1 MAALHSKF
9 ISAPP
14 STDIWRKPP
23 ATDVFNAPSVTLASG
38 PLSSFKS
45 AQVSFIAPW
54 EYRYDQGGLLLHLTK
69 PDAKDKWLKTGIEF
83 YNDKPFM
90 STVGCDNWADWSIV
104 PTAGNETEYT
114 VQARR
119 ESDEL
124 GVSLWVYRLI
134 LDEKDNEVERIPLR
148 EVPWFFADEAGW
160 SIAVGP
166 YAARPADANV
176 TEGEQLKLKYWDL
189 AVVI

>member
-1 MAALHSKF
+1 MQSNF

-23 ATDVFNAPSVTLASG
+23 ATDVFNAPSVTEASG
-38 PLSSFKS
+38 ALSSFKS

-83 YNDKPFM
+83 YNDKLFM

-114 VQARR
+114 VHARR

-134 LDEKDNEVERIPLR
+134 LDEKGNEVERIPLR
-148 EVPWFFADEAGW
+148 EVPWFVADEAGW

-176 TEGEQLKLKYWDL
+176 TNGEQLKLKYWNL
-189 AVVI
+189 AVDI